1 MLLCADVLRHD
12 PPILWWQ
19 RSSHSESVLLCVST
33 VVGEELKPSR
43 RTMKREDRSVQI
55 LGCIKAP
62 GRRCCGAEMLGKVDS
77 AFFGSDEVTGVS
89 RTVCP
94 EPCVD
99 IYTDILNEALASEQ
113 LA

>member
-1 MLLCADVLRHD
+1 
-12 PPILWWQ
+12 
-19 RSSHSESVLLCVST
+19 
-33 VVGEELKPSR
+33 
-43 RTMKREDRSVQI
+43 
-55 LGCIKAP
+55 
-62 GRRCCGAEMLGKVDS
+62 MLGKVDS

>member
-1 MLLCADVLRHD
+1 MKTD
-12 PPILWWQ
+12 PV
-19 RSSHSESVLLCVST
+19 H
-33 VVGEELKPSR
+33 
-43 RTMKREDRSVQI
+43 I

-62 GRRCCGAEMLGKVDS
+62 GRRCCGAEILAKIES
-77 AFFGSDEVTGVS
+77 AFLGSDEVTGVS

-113 LA
+113 LAVSTIASSVHASTLTAKCVYFCIVTIVICE